1 MLNRLRLLPTLM
13 LCALLLLGLKVVDIF
28 SGADELSPIS
38 VAHANDA
45 AASDHA
51 AEPAKEADAGD
62 HGAAKPADAHAAP
75 SADAGA
81 VSTERPQEAALPK
94 SEMTKAE
101 IAVLES
107 LVARRDELDKRAK
120 DLDTREQLLAA
131 AERRVEDRIE
141 ELKGLEKKINS
152 QISQVDE
159 QTDKQMSGVIKMYE
173 TMKPKEAARIF
184 ERLDMGVL
192 VDMAKR
198 MDPRKMAVILASMDP
213 VTAQEL
219 TVELATGGKLADTK
233 PKAKPSSEFAA
244 PAASAAA
251 PAAAVAPVAMPAPAA
266 TLPDAKSAETPPA

>member
-13 LCALLLLGLKVVDIF
+13 LCALLLLGLKVADIF
-28 SGADELSPIS
+28 SGAGELSPIS

-45 AASDHA
+45 GASDQQ
-51 AEPAKEADAGD
+51 AEPAKEAEGGA
-62 HGAAKPADAHAAP
+62 HGAAKPAEAHGGATTT
-75 SADAGA
+75 DAGA
-81 VSTERPQEAALPK
+81 VSTERPQEATLPK

-101 IAVLES
+101 IAVLENLS
-107 LVARRDELDKRAK
+107 ARRDELDKRAR
-120 DLDTREQLLAA
+120 DMDTREQLLAA

-198 MDPRKMAVILASMDP
+198 MDPRKMSAIMASMDP

-219 TVELATGGKLADTK
+219 TVELATGGSLADAK
-233 PKAKPSSEFAA
+233 PKAKPSQEFAA
-244 PAASAAA
+244 PAAVA
-251 PAAAVAPVAMPAPAA
+251 APVAMPAPAA
-266 TLPDAKSAETPPA
+266 ALPDTKSAETPPA